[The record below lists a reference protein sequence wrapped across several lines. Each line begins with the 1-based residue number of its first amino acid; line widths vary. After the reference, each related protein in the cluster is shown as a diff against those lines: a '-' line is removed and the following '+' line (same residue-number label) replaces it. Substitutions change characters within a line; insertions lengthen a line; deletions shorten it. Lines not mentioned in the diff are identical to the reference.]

1 MSRLGSAALLFGAER
16 FVSMT
21 IIRSGTQAPVK
32 GPADYFTGDVTI
44 EWQFSRDLP
53 ARLAGAMVRFEAG
66 ARSNWHTHPL
76 GQTLIVVSGT
86 GWHQCEG
93 EAKET
98 ITTGDIVF
106 CEPNRRHWHG
116 ATPGEPMA
124 HIALQEAQ
132 GGKVVT
138 WMEKVS
144 DDEYLA

>member
-1 MSRLGSAALLFGAER
+1 
-16 FVSMT
+16 MT
-21 IIRSGTQAPVK
+21 IIRSGAQAPVK

-44 EWQFSRDLP
+44 EWQFSRDDP

-93 EAKET
+93 EPKET

-124 HIALQEAQ
+124 HIALQEAH

-144 DDEYLA
+144 DDEYLAGESPPA

>member
-1 MSRLGSAALLFGAER
+1 MS
-16 FVSMT
+16 
-21 IIRSGTQAPVK
+21 IIRSGTQRRAK

-44 EWQFSRDLP
+44 EWQFSRDDP

-93 EAKET
+93 EPQARPSPPAT
-98 ITTGDIVF
+98 SSSASRTAATGMA
-106 CEPNRRHWHG
+106 PRPASPWPTSLSRRRST
-116 ATPGEPMA
+116 ARSS
-124 HIALQEAQ
+124 
-132 GGKVVT
+132 T

-144 DDEYLA
+144 